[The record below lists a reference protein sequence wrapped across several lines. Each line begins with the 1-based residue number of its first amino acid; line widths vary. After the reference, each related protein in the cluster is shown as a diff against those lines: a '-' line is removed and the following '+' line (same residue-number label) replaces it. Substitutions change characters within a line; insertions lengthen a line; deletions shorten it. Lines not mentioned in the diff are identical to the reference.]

1 MKIFP
6 FFLIIIPLCN
16 SHKTSYEKLI
26 EEMKHNP
33 TLKGSFTINCVLGKD
48 LFFSAENG
56 TVLLTDVHR
65 QFDINEMESEEPNI
79 YIIYSRRM
87 KKVMG
92 VNEANEIVLY
102 DKDDKENKKKIL
114 WKITRVK
121 NTLNYYLIKNLF
133 NHKYLICKD
142 KFLKFSNKFGFN
154 SNNQIEKKFQFR
166 ILKLF
171 EEQRNVKEEYLEIV
185 EKEPI
190 DVFIKYIDLSDR
202 TLNRTG
208 IKQTYKD
215 EDNEELRYS
224 VRSILQYIPWVRKIF
239 IIMPNKKVRYFKPIE
254 KIKDR
259 IVYVNDKDFLGY
271 DSANIFAFSFSLYKM
286 EKFNISKNFIYMEDD
301 YFIGKPLKK
310 SDFFYYDEKEKKV
323 FPYVVTN
330 YFEELDKKSRL
341 DYYKELYSIK
351 NTLKAHGNKG
361 WIFSVLSTDKYI
373 VERYNI
379 PIISTDFTHCAR
391 AENIDD
397 MREIFEE
404 IQYYKYINETL
415 YSPTRHVMTL
425 NQPHFV
431 NLYQLNIKRRKVRMI
446 PSQYINMEDVKDY
459 SLDIELFVLNTCGDN
474 IPTKE
479 EYNNLRKTMKE
490 RFPTP
495 TPYEIINNI
504 DEKEEKNISSTLL
517 NSDKNINESRK
528 INETIISD
536 INNKNKYRN
545 ISSTFLKYSHIKDEK
560 NKTGEKLY
568 NESIITDKKE
578 KIDIKHINSTYLNKN
593 SVINHGKKTTRESS
607 LVTTNININKNEI
620 KNNENNKE
628 KGSSFNSNSQI
639 NENKE
644 DKNLSINNKNIKIEE
659 RDNDKE
665 KKYFCFFLFL
675 LIIVVIIKLIKEYKT
690 KQLKQIVK

>member
-1 MKIFP
+1 MISF
-6 FFLIIIPLCN
+6 CN
-16 SHKTSYEKLI
+16 SNKTSYEKLI
-26 EEMKHNP
+26 EEMKKNQK
-33 TLKGSFTINCVLGKD
+33 LKGCFTINSVLGND

-65 QFDINEMESEEPNI
+65 QFDINEVEGEDPNI

-87 KKVMG
+87 KKTIG
-92 VNEANEIVLY
+92 VNEANRIILY
-102 DKDDKENKKKIL
+102 DRDDKENKKKML
-114 WKITRVK
+114 WKIKRIKDTI
-121 NTLNYYLIKNLF
+121 NYYLIQNIF
-133 NHKYLICKD
+133 NKKYLICKD
-142 KFLKFSNKFGFN
+142 KFLKFSKNHDFN
-154 SNNQIEKKFQFR
+154 STDEIEKEYKFR

-171 EEQRNVKEEYLEIV
+171 EEQRHVKEEYLEIV

-215 EDNEELRYS
+215 EDHEELRYS

-239 IIMPNKKVRYFKPIE
+239 IVMPNKKVRYFKPIE
-254 KIKDR
+254 EISDR

-286 EKFNISKNFIYMEDD
+286 EKFGISKNFIYMEDD
-301 YFIGKPLKK
+301 YFIGRPLKK

-341 DYYKELYSIK
+341 NYYNELYNIRD
-351 NTLKAHGNKG
+351 TLKPHGNKG
-361 WIFSVLSTDKYI
+361 WVFSVLSTDKYI
-373 VERYNI
+373 IERYNI

-397 MREIFEE
+397 LREIFEE

-415 YSPTRHVMTL
+415 YSPIRHIMTL

-431 NLYQLNIKRRKVRMI
+431 NLYQLNIKRRKVHMI
-446 PSQYINMEDVKDY
+446 PNVYINMEIVRDY

-479 EYNNLRKTMKE
+479 EYMTLKKVMKE
-490 RFPTP
+490 RFPKP
-495 TPYEIINNI
+495 TPYEIINDN

-517 NSDKNINESRK
+517 NSDKTYKNDSNK
-528 INETIISD
+528 INGTFISE
-536 INNKNKYRN
+536 INNKNMYTN
-545 ISSTFLKYSHIKDEK
+545 ISSTFLKGSILKDEK
-560 NKTGEKLY
+560 NKTEANLSKSTSL
-568 NESIITDKKE
+568 NKESIIIKTDKIE
-578 KIDIKHINSTYLNKN
+578 KKYVKHIKST
-593 SVINHGKKTTRESS
+593 S
-607 LVTTNININKNEI
+607 LTKDSAIDEEKDPININKNEV
-620 KNNENNKE
+620 KNDEKNKE
-628 KGSSFNSNSQI
+628 EKSSFNSNSEI
-639 NENKE
+639 SERKE

-659 RDNDKE
+659 IDFDKE
-665 KKYFCFFLFL
+665 EKYFYFFLFL
-675 LIIVVIIKLIKEYKT
+675 LIIVIVIKLIKHNRDK
-690 KQLKQIVK
+690 KLKKK